1 MRFFASI
8 FDIGVE
14 SRLPAEPGCQDRYR
28 LQEVKHLDS
37 YVELEVPNGFVVAYE
52 AGVDFSK
59 FFSAGCGMLKRND
72 FVIFNETDSEVE
84 VFLVELKSNCDDFK
98 QAKRQLLSGVSMMA
112 FCKRARVDVGTGLAG
127 EKPIKYF
134 GIVLTQTAVARSGT
148 DPYVL
153 ERRRKIRD
161 YLKDRR
167 GIYCVN
173 GHETNLFELRKHAA
187 PILLDW
193 TEANSFSSF
202 PDVELKTLFPKAR
215 V

>member
-14 SRLPAEPGCQDRYR
+14 SRLPAEPGSKDRYR

-37 YVELEVPNGFVVAYE
+37 YVDLEVPNGFVVAYE
-52 AGVDFSK
+52 AGVDFSR
-59 FFSAGCGMLKRND
+59 FFSGGCGMLKRND
-72 FVIFNETDSEVE
+72 FVVFNETDFAVE
-84 VFLVELKSNCDDFK
+84 VFLIELKGNCDDFQ

-112 FCKRARVDVGTGLAG
+112 FCNRARADVGAGLAG
-127 EKPIKYF
+127 GKPIKYYA
-134 GIVLTQTAVARSGT
+134 IVLTQTALLRAGT
-148 DPYVL
+148 DSYGL

-161 YLKDRR
+161 YLKGRK

-173 GHETNLFELRKHAA
+173 GHEINLFELRKHA
-187 PILLDW
+187 ISIWLDW
-193 TEANSFSSF
+193 AKTNSFSSF
-202 PDVELKTLFPKAR
+202 PDVELKTVFPKTR